1 MWALDEGM
9 EAPVGTEART
19 THSPSRN
26 TLPWCSWMGRA
37 SGDATSGLCGC
48 GGTSCILGIP
58 SHHVEGIKRAS
69 YVPTIYTLEEV
80 LAMDSVAPKVP
91 NCVAT
96 PTCALIPSPPRTPKT
111 PTLTTHTRDGMM
123 QCETPCGK
131 ASMTTRSHSRT
142 LGVDLCDTSC
152 RPRTRARLK

>member
-1 MWALDEGM
+1 MVSMWQSE
-9 EAPVGTEART
+9 PKSQ
-19 THSPSRN
+19 H
-26 TLPWCSWMGRA
+26 TLPWCSWMGRS

-58 SHHVEGIKRAS
+58 SHHVEGRPLKESSMPR
-69 YVPTIYTLEEV
+69 VFPPYTMEEV

-96 PTCALIPSPPRTPKT
+96 PTFALIPSPPRTPKT

-123 QCETPCGK
+123 QCETP
-131 ASMTTRSHSRT
+131 MTTRSNSRT